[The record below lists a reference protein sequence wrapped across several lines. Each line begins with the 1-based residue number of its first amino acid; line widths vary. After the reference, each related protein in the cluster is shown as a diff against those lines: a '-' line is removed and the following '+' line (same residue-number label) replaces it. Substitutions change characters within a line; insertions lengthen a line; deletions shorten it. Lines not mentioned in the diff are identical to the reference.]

1 MFKEN
6 QFSNLRI
13 IKIKNKIIYVID
25 KHQYNLPLWGNF
37 SIKNNK
43 SYTLVSID
51 FHPDTNPPFYQSA
64 LLEAT
69 IKDDENAEILAEKI
83 IKRKVS
89 SIKHEDVLSL
99 ISVSNELSNDE
110 HINTAME
117 LSYLSDYH
125 MINCMDKHEYATGT
139 HYKVSSDFFSS
150 LENEM
155 FESVNFKI
163 PDGDIVLDIDLD
175 YFSKKDSFKPKN
187 NDIIKKLIKKAEII
201 TIARSKKYFEYL
213 KKDEF
218 NLEEC
223 ENSCINMIKEIILKK
238 M

>member
-13 IKIKNKIIYVID
+13 IKMESKMIYVID
-25 KHQYNLPLWGNF
+25 KHQYNLPLWGNLSF
-37 SIKNNK
+37 ENGE

-69 IKDDENAEILAEKI
+69 LKDDENAEDLTKKI

-89 SIKHEDVLSL
+89 LINREDILNL
-99 ISVSNELSNDE
+99 IDVSDELSNDE

-125 MINCMDKHEYATGT
+125 MINCMDKHEYDTGI
-139 HYKVSSDFFSS
+139 HYKVSNDYFSS
-150 LENEM
+150 LEDEM
-155 FESVNFKI
+155 FDSINFDI
-163 PDGDIVLDIDLD
+163 PDENIVLDIDLD
-175 YFSKKDSFKPKN
+175 YFSKKDSFNPQN
-187 NDIIKKLIKKAEII
+187 SHIIENLIKKAEII

-218 NLEEC
+218 DLDEC
-223 ENSCINMIKEIILKK
+223 EKSCLNMIKKIILKK

>member
-1 MFKEN
+1 MFMEN
-6 QFSNLRI
+6 QFSGLKI
-13 IKIKNKIIYVID
+13 IKIKNKVIYVID
-25 KHQYNLPLWGNF
+25 KHQYNLPIWGDL
-37 SIKNNK
+37 SINNNK
-43 SYTLVSID
+43 SYILVSID

-69 IKDDENAEILAEKI
+69 MKDDENAEILAKKI
-83 IKRKVS
+83 IKRKVN
-89 SIKHEDVLSL
+89 SINRKDVLSL
-99 ISVSNELSNDE
+99 ISISDELSNDE

-117 LSYLSDYH
+117 LNYLSDYH
-125 MINCMDKHEYATGT
+125 MINCMDKHEYTTGT
-139 HYKVSSDFFSS
+139 HYKVSSNFFSS

-155 FESVNFKI
+155 FESVDFQI
-163 PDGDIVLDIDLD
+163 PDEDIVLDIDLD
-175 YFSKKDSFKPKN
+175 YFSKKDSFNPKN
-187 NDIIKKLIKKAEII
+187 SDIIKKLIKKAEIV
-201 TIARSKKYFEYL
+201 TIARSEKYFEYL

>member
-99 ISVSNELSNDE
+99 ISVSDELSNDE

-125 MINCMDKHEYATGT
+125 MINCMDKHEYDRGA

-155 FESVNFKI
+155 FESVDFKI
-163 PDGDIVLDIDLD
+163 PDEDIVLDIDLD